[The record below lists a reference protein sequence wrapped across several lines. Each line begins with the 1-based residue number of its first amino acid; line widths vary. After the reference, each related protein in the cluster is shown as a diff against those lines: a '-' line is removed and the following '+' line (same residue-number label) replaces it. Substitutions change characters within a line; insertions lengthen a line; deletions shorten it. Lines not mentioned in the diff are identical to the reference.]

1 MQTLQILKLE
11 LTLAMIYPNILH
23 PGRNTLA
30 ALSLTEDNPIMG
42 LEDLSP
48 PWAAFVITGERIGC
62 CLIFTKILEN
72 KDFYVHWLFN
82 VLKSNRAGLSW
93 WSSG

>member
-1 MQTLQILKLE
+1 MVSMQTLQILKLE

-48 PWAAFVITGERIGC
+48 P
-62 CLIFTKILEN
+62 
-72 KDFYVHWLFN
+72 
-82 VLKSNRAGLSW
+82 
-93 WSSG
+93 